1 VHESLVLRAAGAAAL
16 MTAIGCTHVSPR
28 IVVRDRF
35 DYGQSVA
42 ESWKRQ
48 MLLNVV
54 RVRYADAPVFMDV
67 TSVIL
72 SYTVLENANAAATLF
87 SSASPNEVT
96 LGASGSFANTPTI
109 TYQPLTGDKFMKNM
123 LRPIPPSGV
132 FQLLQAGWSAE
143 MLLRISVGTING
155 LRNSFRGS
163 AADPRFDQLI
173 AAVSRLQRAG
183 GLNIRIEQQ
192 KDGEAAI
199 MALPIPPGAGT
210 MSADRAEI
218 QRLLGLEPGATE
230 YSLTFGLTPRSPTEV
245 AVQTRSMI
253 EIMVEFGVGIDVPD
267 ADRTEGR
274 VLPTLVAGGA
284 PASQLV
290 HVLSG
295 PSAPANAYAA
305 IPYRGRWYWV
315 ADTDLVSK
323 LRFTLLMILS
333 SLAESGATP
342 ITPVITVPSR

>member
-1 VHESLVLRAAGAAAL
+1 MMAAV
-16 MTAIGCTHVSPR
+16 GCTHVSPR

-54 RVRYADAPVFMDV
+54 RIRYADAPVFMDV

-72 SYTVLENANAAATLF
+72 SYTVLENANAAANLF
-87 SSASPNEVT
+87 SSGSPNELT
-96 LGASGSFANTPTI
+96 IGASGSFANTPTI

-123 LRPIPPSGV
+123 LRPIPPAGV

-143 MLLRISVGTING
+143 MLLRISVGSING
-155 LRNSFRGS
+155 LRNEFRGG
-163 AADPRFDQLI
+163 AADPRFDQVI

-183 GLNIRIEQQ
+183 GLNIRIEPQ

-199 MALPIPPGAGT
+199 MALPIPPGAST
-210 MSADRAEI
+210 MSADRSEI
-218 QRLLGLEPGATE
+218 QRLLGIEPGATE

-253 EIMVEFGVGIDVPD
+253 EIMEEFGVGVDVPD

-274 VLPTLVAGGA
+274 VLPTLVPGDA

-295 PSAPANAYAA
+295 PSAPANAYAS

-315 ADTDLVSK
+315 DDRDLTSK
-323 LRFTLLMILS
+323 VRFTLLMILS
-333 SLAESGATP
+333 SLAESGTTP

>member
-1 VHESLVLRAAGAAAL
+1 
-16 MTAIGCTHVSPR
+16 MTAIGCAHVSPR

-54 RVRYADAPVFMDV
+54 RIRYADAPVFMDV

-72 SYTVLENANAAATLF
+72 SYTLLENANAGVSLF
-87 SSASPNEVT
+87 SSSVPTEVT
-96 LGASGSFANTPTI
+96 LGASATFANTPTV
-109 TYQPLTGDKFMKNM
+109 TYQPMTGDRFMKSM
-123 LRPIPPSGV
+123 LQPIPPAGV
-132 FQLLQAGWSAE
+132 FQMLQNGWSAE
-143 MLLRISVGTING
+143 MVLRISVGSING

-163 AADPRFDQLI
+163 AADPRFDQLV

-183 GLNIRIEQQ
+183 GLNIRIERQ

-199 MALPIPPGAGT
+199 MALPIPPAAGT

-218 QRLLGLEPGATE
+218 QRLLGLDPGAVE
-230 YSLTFGLTPRSPTEV
+230 YSLAFGLTPRSTTEI
-245 AVQTRSMI
+245 AVLTRSMI
-253 EIMVEFGVGIDVPD
+253 EVMVEFAVGIDVPD
-267 ADRTEGR
+267 ADRASA
-274 VLPTLVAGGA
+274 LPTLVDGGA

-295 PSAPANAYAA
+295 PSAPAGAYAA
-305 IPYRGRWYWV
+305 VPYRGRWYWV
-315 ADTDLVSK
+315 DDRDLASK
-323 LRFTLLMILS
+323 VRFTLLMILS
-333 SLAESGATP
+333 SLAETGVAPVS
-342 ITPVITVPSR
+342 PVITVPSR

>member
-1 VHESLVLRAAGAAAL
+1 VSAVVLRAAVAAAVT
-16 MTAIGCTHVSPR
+16 TAIGCAHVTPR

-54 RVRYADAPVFMDV
+54 RIRYADAPVFMDV
-67 TSVIL
+67 TSIIL
-72 SYTVLENANAAATLF
+72 SYTLLENANAAASLF
-87 SSASPNEVT
+87 SSSSPNEIT
-96 LGASGSFANTPTI
+96 LGASGTFANTPTV
-109 TYQPLTGDKFMKNM
+109 TYQPLTGDRFMKSM
-123 LRPIPPSGV
+123 LRPIPPAAV
-132 FQLLQAGWSAE
+132 FQMLQTGWSAE

-163 AADPRFDQLI
+163 AADPRFDQLV

-199 MALPIPPGAGT
+199 FALPIPPGAGT

-218 QRLLGLEPGATE
+218 QRLLGLDPEATE
-230 YSLTFGLTPRSPTEV
+230 YSLAFGLTPRSRTEI
-245 AVQTRSMI
+245 AVLSRSMF
-253 EIMVEFGVGIDVPD
+253 EIMVEFGVGIDVPN
-267 ADRTEGR
+267 ADRAR
-274 VLPTLVAGGA
+274 ALPTLGEGGA

-295 PSAPANAYAA
+295 PSAPTGAYAA

-315 ADTDLVSK
+315 DDGDLASK
-323 LRFTLLMILS
+323 VRFTLLMILS
-333 SLAESGATP
+333 SLAETGVVSVS
-342 ITPVITVPSR
+342 PVITVPSR

>member
-1 VHESLVLRAAGAAAL
+1 M

-28 IVVRDRF
+28 IVIRDRF

-54 RVRYADAPVFMDV
+54 RIRYADAPVFMDV

-87 SSASPNEVT
+87 SSSSPNEVT

-123 LRPIPPSGV
+123 LRPIPPAAV

-143 MLLRISVGTING
+143 MLLRISVETING
-155 LRNSFRGS
+155 LRNSFRGT
-163 AADPRFDQLI
+163 AADPRFDQVV

-210 MSADRAEI
+210 MSADRSEI

-253 EIMVEFGVGIDVPD
+253 EIMAEFGVGIDVPD
-267 ADRTEGR
+267 ADRAEGR

-295 PSAPANAYAA
+295 PSAPANAYAS

-333 SLAESGATP
+333 SLAESGTAP
-342 ITPVITVPSR
+342 VTPVITVPSR